1 MQLFQKGKKSG
12 GEVKTEIP
20 VNIIM
25 ITQEEHLSPR
35 RETLSAFIVR
45 KYVI

>member
-1 MQLFQKGKKSG
+1 MQLFHTGKKSG

-35 RETLSAFIVR
+35 TEILSDFII
-45 KYVI
+45 KK